1 MDSKGSDWKDKGKC
15 LGRGQPSRMR
25 GVQKKKAWVPSA
37 PSSAGWAPLPPA
49 PCPGKPRRRAGQ
61 GWGHV
66 GGVLGPFLF
75 GFLQKQP
82 KRKLAGCGEAGW
94 LAARFSLT
102 THALRHPSP
111 SSSLPPIWGG
121 PRCIPVLGTRLRVKF
136 PLGGE
141 FSSRAGMEG
150 AAGVSPVPLTCEECR
165 ESRVRHPRSGT
176 LRERQ
181 LQAFREDR
189 TG

>member
-25 GVQKKKAWVPSA
+25 GDQKKKAWVPSA
-37 PSSAGWAPLPPA
+37 PSSAGLAPLPPA
-49 PCPGKPRRRAGQ
+49 PCPRKPRRRAGQ

-121 PRCIPVLGTRLRVKF
+121 SPLRPRPWYPSQGEVSFGRGVQQQGRDGGGRRGVPCAADLR
-136 PLGGE
+136 
-141 FSSRAGMEG
+141 GM
-150 AAGVSPVPLTCEECR
+150 P
-165 ESRVRHPRSGT
+165 
-176 LRERQ
+176 
-181 LQAFREDR
+181 
-189 TG
+189 